1 MAKDTNGETIRMLG
15 ADDVEAFRRIRLEAL
30 HAEPSAYASN
40 AEDWEGL
47 SKDEWSRRLLDA
59 RVFVA
64 FQQDD
69 PVAIMGMIRQPAS
82 KMSHRATVVMV
93 YVRETMRGTSLATR
107 VLDQLVTH
115 AWDSGI
121 RQLELA
127 VNVENAAA
135 KKFYGRA
142 GFVEAGL
149 IPGALLH
156 DGREIDEFIMVRR
169 IAH

>member
-1 MAKDTNGETIRMLG
+1 MAKDTKGETIRMLG

-30 HAEPSAYASN
+30 RAEPSAYASSL
-40 AEDWEGL
+40 EDWEGL
-47 SKDEWSRRLLDA
+47 SKDEWTRRLLDA

-69 PVAIMGMIRQPAS
+69 PVAIMGMITQAAS

-93 YVRETMRGTSLATR
+93 YVRETMRGTGLAMR
-107 VLDQLVTH
+107 VLDRLVTH
-115 AWDSGI
+115 ACDCGI

-127 VNVENAAA
+127 VSIENAAA
-135 KKFYGRA
+135 KQFYARA

-149 IPGALLH
+149 IPSALLH
-156 DGREIDEFIMVRR
+156 RGREIDEFIMVRR